1 MTTRASHGP
10 ATRLIHTGERPPAAA
25 SLTVPIYE
33 TSTFVFESA
42 ADVEAYAA
50 GTRPGYLYSRYE
62 NPTVV
67 AVETKLAEIDGAE
80 ASLVFGSGMAAI
92 STALFG
98 LLEAGDEV
106 VCCAAIYGGTFHVL
120 TGLASRFGITTRFAS
135 LEEFRTPAALI
146 GPKTRL
152 VWFESPINPT
162 LRVIDVASVAH
173 ACRTAGVLSVM
184 DNTFASPINQPVLAM
199 GVDLSM
205 QSVTKYLNGH
215 SDVTGGV
222 LSGRAGLIGRLA
234 KTRRLLGGILD
245 PQPAYALGRGM
256 KTLTL
261 RVARHN
267 DNALA
272 LARALEGHP
281 ALAAVHYPGLAS
293 HPDHAIAKRTD
304 ERLRRHGVHRPG
316 GRADGGVPCLRP
328 PAGVPARG
336 QPGRRREPVQ
346 PADPDVAVRAER
358 RGAGEGR
365 RHPRHDAPV
374 GGARRRRRPHR
385 RREAGHRRLKLVGAA
400 SADAFPSPEPRAP
413 RPEPRYFFPVCSCRK
428 SSTRSSIR

>member
-1 MTTRASHGP
+1 MSTSNSHGP
-10 ATRLIHTGERPPAAA
+10 ATRLIHVGERPPAAA

-33 TSTFVFESA
+33 TSTFVFDSA

-67 AVETKLAEIDGAE
+67 SVEAKIAEIDGAE
-80 ASLVFGSGMAAI
+80 AALVFGSGMAAI
-92 STALFG
+92 STVIFG

-120 TGLASRFGITTRFAS
+120 TNMASRFGVTTRFAS
-135 LEEFRTPAALI
+135 LEEFRTPAALV
-146 GPKTRL
+146 GPKTKI

-162 LRVIDVASVAH
+162 LRVIDVHAVAS
-173 ACRTAGVLSVM
+173 ACREAGVLSVM
-184 DNTFASPINQPVLAM
+184 DNTFASALNQPVLSM
-199 GVDLSM
+199 GVDLSV

-234 KTRRLLGGILD
+234 KARRLLGGILD

-267 DNALA
+267 ETALA
-272 LARALEGHP
+272 IAQALDGHP
-281 ALAAVHYPGLAS
+281 ALAAVHYPGLPS
-293 HPDHAIAKRTD
+293 HPDHAIASTQMRGFGGMVCIDLAGGQAAAFRAFDRLQVFQRAASLGGVESLCSLPILTSQFGLTD
-304 ERLRRHGVHRPG
+304 EAL
-316 GRADGGVPCLRP
+316 AK
-328 PAGVPARG
+328 AGVTRG
-336 QPGRRREPVQ
+336 MMRLSVGLEDA
-346 PADPDVAVRAER
+346 ADLIADIRQAI
-358 RGAGEGR
+358 
-365 RHPRHDAPV
+365 
-374 GGARRRRRPHR
+374 
-385 RREAGHRRLKLVGAA
+385 EA
-400 SADAFPSPEPRAP
+400 
-413 RPEPRYFFPVCSCRK
+413 
-428 SSTRSSIR
+428 